1 MVLKCTVKCR
11 QYQQRLQ
18 PRAFGRAFKFHG
30 PIFYNTLYILGDSI
44 KQTKEHLAQTVAEF
58 LQDISQ
64 WYYQQMKE
72 DALIIIIFP
81 VARVVV
87 HSEFT
92 LDLHPW

>member
-1 MVLKCTVKCR
+1 MILIVISQKSHGKRNWLRVSMVLKCTVKCR

-64 WYYQQMKE
+64 
-72 DALIIIIFP
+72 
-81 VARVVV
+81 
-87 HSEFT
+87 
-92 LDLHPW
+92 

>member
-1 MVLKCTVKCR
+1 MQAVPAASAAACLW
-11 QYQQRLQ
+11 QGLQ
-18 PRAFGRAFKFHG
+18 VSWSYHG